1 MSAQTKPKSASG
13 KVFNDARPSRK
24 GFKKSPGRKHHR
36 TPDLNPVQKVL
47 MGKGMLVTT
56 ERLPGDPWV
65 GMSAP
70 AKPPYNTAQVREN
83 RRLYPHL
90 FEQPKRVSA

>member
-1 MSAQTKPKSASG
+1 
-13 KVFNDARPSRK
+13 
-24 GFKKSPGRKHHR
+24 
-36 TPDLNPVQKVL
+36 
-47 MGKGMLVTT
+47 
-56 ERLPGDPWV
+56 
-65 GMSAP
+65 MSAP